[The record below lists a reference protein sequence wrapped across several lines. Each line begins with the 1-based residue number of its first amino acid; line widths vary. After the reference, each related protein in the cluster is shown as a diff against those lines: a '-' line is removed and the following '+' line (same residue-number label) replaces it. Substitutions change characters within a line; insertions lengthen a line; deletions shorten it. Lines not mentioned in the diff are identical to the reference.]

1 MSEAQISRLVH
12 VLLYAQLEAHRN
24 TVSNLP
30 RCRSSVLHPVER
42 SCIESSWAAKRHISR
57 GAGPSN
63 YTCQAH
69 IDLLH
74 GSQWSC
80 VRGAGAT
87 HRLGGLSKSCRSAN
101 KMIEAWPADGERLFA
116 MSATYSSFP
125 KHEKTGRPWQQNT
138 MESTADTRD
147 LRGAA
152 RSLSASISD
161 DC

>member
-1 MSEAQISRLVH
+1 MSCYTQSWKPIGTLSQTYHAVE
-12 VLLYAQLEAHRN
+12 VLYFILWRDLALRARGQQ
-24 TVSNLP
+24 SG
-30 RCRSSVLHPVER
+30 
-42 SCIESSWAAKRHISR
+42 IFSR

-80 VRGAGAT
+80 VRGAVDP

-101 KMIEAWPADGERLFA
+101 KMNEAWPADDERLFA

-125 KHEKTGRPWQQNT
+125 KHQKTGRPWQQNT
-138 MESTADTRD
+138 MESTANTRD

-152 RSLSASISD
+152 RSLSASISN